1 MHLIHLPIAL
11 ETLVW
16 KCMWDIQTRACLQL
30 YDIRTGEH
38 DDVSSNHNSSLPEVD
53 SLLK

>member
-1 MHLIHLPIAL
+1 MHLIHLSIAL
-11 ETLVW
+11 ETLVC
-16 KCMWDIQTRACLQL
+16 KYMWEVQTRACLQL